1 MPDENRWLFTVTDLK
16 QYLYC
21 PRILFYQ
28 TCLPDVRPVTY
39 KMQAG
44 VEAHADERQRAS
56 RRSSRWY
63 GLPEG
68 ERRFDVWL
76 QSTALGLSG
85 QVDEV
90 VQTPSEII
98 PVDYKMAQQIGQHYK
113 VQLAAYAMMLEEAY
127 QTQVRRGIIY
137 LIPTRKANE
146 IPITRALRQQVQSTL
161 ETMRAI
167 AEHETMPE
175 PTAWRQR
182 CTDCEFRR
190 FCNDV

>member
-1 MPDENRWLFTVTDLK
+1 MLDENRWLFTVTDLK
-16 QYLYC
+16 QYMYC

-28 TCLPDVRPVTY
+28 TCLPDVRPTTY
-39 KMQAG
+39 KMQDG
-44 VEAHADERQRAS
+44 VEAHADERQRAR
-56 RRSSRWY
+56 RRSTRWY
-63 GLPEG
+63 GLPDG
-68 ERRFDVWL
+68 ERRFDVWV
-76 QSTALGLSG
+76 QSSTLGLSG
-85 QVDEV
+85 QIDEV

-98 PVDYKMAQQIGQHYK
+98 PVDYKMAQRIGQHYK
-113 VQLAAYAMMLEEAY
+113 IQLAAYAMMLEEAY

-146 IPITRALRQQVQSTL
+146 VPISRTLRQQVQSTV

-167 AEHETMPE
+167 AEHETMPD
-175 PTAWRQR
+175 PTEWRQR

>member
-1 MPDENRWLFTVTDLK
+1 MLDENRWLFTVTDLK
-16 QYLYC
+16 QYMYC

-28 TCLPDVRPVTY
+28 TCLPDVRPTTY
-39 KMQAG
+39 KMQVG

-56 RRSSRWY
+56 RRSTRWY

-68 ERRFDVWL
+68 ERRFDVWV
-76 QSTALGLSG
+76 QSSTLGLSG
-85 QVDEV
+85 QIDEV

-98 PVDYKMAQQIGQHYK
+98 PVDYKMAQRIGQHYK
-113 VQLAAYAMMLEEAY
+113 IQLAAYAMMLEEAC

-146 IPITRALRQQVQSTL
+146 IPISRTLRQQVQSTV

-167 AEHETMPE
+167 AEHETMPD
-175 PTAWRQR
+175 PTEWRQR

>member
-1 MPDENRWLFTVTDLK
+1 MLDENRWLFTVTDLK
-16 QYLYC
+16 QYMYC

-39 KMQAG
+39 KMQDG
-44 VEAHADERQRAS
+44 VQAHADERQRAS

-63 GLPEG
+63 GLPDG
-68 ERRFDVWL
+68 ERRFDVWV
-76 QSTALGLSG
+76 QSSTLGLSG
-85 QVDEV
+85 QIDEV

-98 PVDYKMAQQIGQHYK
+98 PVDYKMAQRIGQHYK
-113 VQLAAYAMMLEEAY
+113 IQLAAYAMMLEEAY

-146 IPITRALRQQVQSTL
+146 VPISRTLRQQVQSTV

-167 AEHETMPE
+167 AEHETMPD
-175 PTAWRQR
+175 PTEWRQR